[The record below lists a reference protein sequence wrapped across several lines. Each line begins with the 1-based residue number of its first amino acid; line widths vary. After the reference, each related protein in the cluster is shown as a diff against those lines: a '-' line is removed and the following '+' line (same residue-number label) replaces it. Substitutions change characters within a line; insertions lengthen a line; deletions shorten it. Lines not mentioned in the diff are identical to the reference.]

1 MLDLDGAAPVILT
14 REGKR
19 LLTER
24 AHALR
29 GEVLPRLRAALEDPE
44 RDGRVDAEY
53 ERAVDELR
61 RARRWKWLPHQAPT
75 PAGSS
80 PWKGLLSIRR
90 RHRGPSTRFRDSG
103 IDMGGGR
110 HPTPASQQAVD
121 AWVALGGGLGAGI
134 GARLGNVFWIV
145 IGAVAGLAIAAPED
159 GSPIGNHLCCWRC
172 AGKPGRQR
180 CLLSTGSHM

>member
-1 MLDLDGAAPVILT
+1 
-14 REGKR
+14 
-19 LLTER
+19 
-24 AHALR
+24 
-29 GEVLPRLRAALEDPE
+29 
-44 RDGRVDAEY
+44 
-53 ERAVDELR
+53 
-61 RARRWKWLPHQAPT
+61 
-75 PAGSS
+75 
-80 PWKGLLSIRR
+80 
-90 RHRGPSTRFRDSG
+90 
-103 IDMGGGR
+103 MGGAR